1 MNHLSF
7 ELYFYNKFNQKKE
20 SIKYKNIMIKINFW
34 LRNVNVNVIVI
45 LLEDSKL
52 NESIAE
58 SENAEAQGSIQRNIN
73 GEREYFDDVEQL
85 RDGLIYEISM
95 LRRSSSI
102 KKVEK
107 TIKLQAKK
115 KMKNIKVDKIKSVLD
130 KEDEI
135 FDLRAIRKFK
145 HVNRYFG
152 DNVPTITSVGTL
164 ASWYFDFNKNTTRLF
179 YENQELNKFVEE
191 KLGIDG
197 KTFENFKV
205 DDFNWK
211 ILSPGFIGFKDDQA
225 VFIKI
230 DVEITKN
237 KESVYNEELSIEV
250 VEETIVVTPKPNN
263 VNDQQIF

>member
-1 MNHLSF
+1 M
-7 ELYFYNKFNQKKE
+7 LYFLIDSDIYE
-20 SIKYKNIMIKINFW
+20 SLKIIFW
-34 LRNVNVNVIVI
+34 FRNVVVIVI

-58 SENAEAQGSIQRNIN
+58 SENAEAQGSIKRDIN

-85 RDGLIYEISM
+85 RDGFIYEISM

-107 TIKLQAKK
+107 TIKLQADK
-115 KMKNIKVDKIKSVLD
+115 KMRSIKVDKIKSVLD

-135 FDLRAIRKFK
+135 FDLRVIRKFK

-152 DNVPTITSVGTL
+152 DVPTITSVGTL
-164 ASWYFDFNKNTTRLF
+164 ASWYLDFIKNTTRLF
-179 YENQELNKFVEE
+179 YENQELNKFAEG
-191 KLGIDG
+191 KLGINE

-205 DDFNWK
+205 EDFNWK
-211 ILSPGFIGFKDDQA
+211 ILSPGFIGFNDDWA

-230 DVEITKN
+230 DVDITKN
-237 KESVYNEELSIEV
+237 QELVFNEELSLEV
-250 VEETIVVTPKPNN
+250 VEETIVVSPKPNKVTLMN
-263 VNDQQIF
+263 KNYEVLRENKYIP